1 MGRNKAPSFLSHVK
15 IIDVKSPF
23 SYHIQLWNFLKKF
36 SLSKFIIYFYFQS
49 CGILKLFFHSWYLL
63 RIGLNTIFYNFKHY
77 TVICNLMLT
86 CEKMS

>member
-36 SLSKFIIYFYFQS
+36 SLSKFIIYFYFPS